1 MCQIA
6 GAIHSRF
13 RTRTFVLLLYVSGL
27 IRANRVMLTYRNPF
41 LYSHPV
47 FSEPMDVA
55 IGAFDRVE
63 VKTTPSG
70 VAKGLTATFIRHFV
84 MG

>member
-6 GAIHSRF
+6 AVIHSRF

-27 IRANRVMLTYRNPF
+27 IRTNRAMLTYRNPF
-41 LYSHPV
+41 LDSHPV
-47 FSEPMDVA
+47 FSEPLDVV
-55 IGAFDRVE
+55 IGAFDPVE

-70 VAKGLTATFIRHFV
+70 VAEGLTFTFIRHFV